1 MVNSNKSDAPYLDVR
16 IFGRSDLAG
25 PNLGQEPPVREISR
39 AQPGERTQANYA
51 HAIENLADWL
61 WLEVAG

>member
-1 MVNSNKSDAPYLDVR
+1 MVHYNKTNASYLDVR

-39 AQPGERTQANYA
+39 AQPGERTQANDA
-51 HAIENLADWL
+51 HAIENLAD
-61 WLEVAG
+61 